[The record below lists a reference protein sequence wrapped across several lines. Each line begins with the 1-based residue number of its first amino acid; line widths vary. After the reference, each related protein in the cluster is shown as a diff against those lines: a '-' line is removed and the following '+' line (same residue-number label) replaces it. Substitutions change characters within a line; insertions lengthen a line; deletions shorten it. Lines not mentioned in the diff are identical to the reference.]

1 MLDKEEL
8 QKLALQTQSI
18 RTVLPHSAEQEHS
31 SAIYLTSS
39 FKFNSAEQAAAR
51 FNKSEPGNIYGRYT
65 NPNTNEFIAKV
76 CSLEKAEAGI
86 ATASGMAAI
95 FTCFSALLQQGDHI
109 INSNAL
115 FGPTYK
121 ILDKQLPKW
130 GIEVDYAP
138 IDDFDN
144 WQQLFKP
151 NTKVFYIETPS
162 NPALALIDIKKLA
175 QLCKSR
181 GVILIVDNAFA
192 SPIVQQ
198 PLLMGADLVIHS
210 ATKYMDG
217 QGRILG
223 GVIVGNQA
231 LIDQIADFAR
241 FTGSTL
247 SAFNSWI
254 LSKSLETLQLRVE
267 KHCDNAWQ
275 IAQALE
281 NTASI
286 EAVRYPFLES
296 HPQYELAKRQMSHGG
311 AIITLFLKGGQTQA
325 FQFINAVK
333 IFSITANLG
342 DAKSTIT
349 HPATTTH
356 SSLAPEQQ
364 QQIGITPNMVRLSIG
379 LEDATDLI
387 ADIKQAIAVIG

>member
-1 MLDKEEL
+1 
-8 QKLALQTQSI
+8 
-18 RTVLPHSAEQEHS
+18 
-31 SAIYLTSS
+31 
-39 FKFNSAEQAAAR
+39 
-51 FNKSEPGNIYGRYT
+51 
-65 NPNTNEFIAKV
+65 
-76 CSLEKAEAGI
+76 
-86 ATASGMAAI
+86 MAAI

-198 PLLMGADLVIHS
+198 PLLLGADLVIHS

-223 GVIVGNQA
+223 GVIVGHQE
-231 LIDQIADFAR
+231 LIDQISDFAR

-267 KHCDNAWQ
+267 KHCDNALQ
-275 IAQALE
+275 IAHALA
-281 NTASI
+281 NTANI
-286 EAVRYPFLES
+286 ESVRYPFLES
-296 HPQYELAKRQMSHGG
+296 HPQYALAKQQMSHGG
-311 AIITLFLKGGQTQA
+311 AIITLFLKA
-325 FQFINAVK
+325 DK
-333 IFSITANLG
+333 HKHLNL
-342 DAKSTIT
+342 S
-349 HPATTTH
+349 
-356 SSLAPEQQ
+356 
-364 QQIGITPNMVRLSIG
+364 MR
-379 LEDATDLI
+379 
-387 ADIKQAIAVIG
+387 